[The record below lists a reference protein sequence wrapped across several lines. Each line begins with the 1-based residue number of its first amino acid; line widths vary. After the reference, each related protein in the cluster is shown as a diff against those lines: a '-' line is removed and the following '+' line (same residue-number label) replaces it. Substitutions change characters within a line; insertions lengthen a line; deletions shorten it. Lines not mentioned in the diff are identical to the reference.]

1 MKECEVAVY
10 LGALTL
16 APTSTSSVVGSILG
30 FLGIFAPGLIL
41 AFGFQSLWVVIRSR
55 SIVIALIRGIN
66 VAAVGLV
73 FTAVYRL
80 WQIGYLTPSQE
91 NGMSLGAEPW
101 WVVQVIAV
109 LHEYGMV
116 WSGDVGGDCRK
127 CFIRSMLVRR
137 GEAMVRMHV
146 ITQMHTGSQMY

>member
-1 MKECEVAVY
+1 M
-10 LGALTL
+10 
-16 APTSTSSVVGSILG
+16 
-30 FLGIFAPGLIL
+30 
-41 AFGFQSLWVVIRSR
+41 
-55 SIVIALIRGIN
+55 
-66 VAAVGLV
+66 AAVGLV
-73 FTAVYRL
+73 FTAAYRL

-91 NGMSLGAEPW
+91 NGMSLGVEPS

-127 CFIRSMLVRR
+127 CFILVRR